1 VGSIPA
7 SRTKIRFD
15 RGLKSNLQ
23 ALFLCSPGFIFAPHP
38 ERLVL
43 AGVSCLDR
51 ARMALLDLEGVM
63 ANDERIEVRVSLLE
77 YQMETV
83 VDIVKEIRANYVTRE
98 YLDQRLSHY
107 ATRAELEKIVQSS
120 RNWVIGVVL
129 SASALQFAV
138 NFAMLQIYLHNR

>member
-1 VGSIPA
+1 
-7 SRTKIRFD
+7 
-15 RGLKSNLQ
+15 
-23 ALFLCSPGFIFAPHP
+23 
-38 ERLVL
+38 
-43 AGVSCLDR
+43 
-51 ARMALLDLEGVM
+51 MALLDLEDIM

-83 VDIVKEIRANYVTRE
+83 VDIVKEIRANYVTRA

-107 ATRAELEKIVQSS
+107 ATKADVEKIVQSS
-120 RNWVIGVVL
+120 RNWLIGVVL

>member
-1 VGSIPA
+1 
-7 SRTKIRFD
+7 
-15 RGLKSNLQ
+15 
-23 ALFLCSPGFIFAPHP
+23 
-38 ERLVL
+38 
-43 AGVSCLDR
+43 
-51 ARMALLDLEGVM
+51 M

-83 VDIVKEIRANYVTRE
+83 VDIVKEIRANYVTRA

-107 ATRAELEKIVQSS
+107 ATKADVEKIVQSS
-120 RNWVIGVVL
+120 RNWLIGVVL